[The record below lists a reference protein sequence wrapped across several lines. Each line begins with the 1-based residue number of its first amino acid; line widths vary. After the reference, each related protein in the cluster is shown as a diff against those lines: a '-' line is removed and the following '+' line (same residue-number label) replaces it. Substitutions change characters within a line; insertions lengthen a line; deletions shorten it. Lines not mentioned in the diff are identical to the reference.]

1 MTAMRLFEPYWRT
14 IAVVI
19 VKDLQSRPQ
28 IVQRVCDLL
37 NMTVSQ
43 FLQITQFYTIP
54 YLIATK
60 RKDLLQRIVTA
71 CGPEHSIKS
80 LCMGHAQLAAIL
92 SFLLLQPS
100 TDQETMIMSLLKEA
114 SPDFKDADIVELM
127 KSEPMLTAFELL
139 KVAGEEE
146 EERSARVSPLYSCHI
161 THISCV
167 YQVHQAIHTLAD
179 YSQRRSGSSKSSSRR
194 SGGVGPF
201 FEQHVIGIMA
211 LLSDIVGERE
221 GSRSRSEKR
230 RCIGAIREMIR
241 LAKGHVCN
249 ALPQASP
256 YLSSTF
262 VFGLT
267 CSSNQS

>member
-1 MTAMRLFEPYWRT
+1 MKRLEHLFRIRLERTNTEKLLRICGSTPVTAMRLFEPYWRT
-14 IAVVI
+14 VAVVI

-114 SPDFKDADIVELM
+114 SPDFKDADIIELM

-146 EERSARVSPLYSCHI
+146 EGRSARVSPLYFYHI
-161 THISCV
+161 TPS
-167 YQVHQAIHTLAD
+167 QVSTRFIKLSTLLQITASDGMDQARVLL
-179 YSQRRSGSSKSSSRR
+179 GEV
-194 SGGVGPF
+194 VG
-201 FEQHVIGIMA
+201 
-211 LLSDIVGERE
+211 
-221 GSRSRSEKR
+221 
-230 RCIGAIREMIR
+230 
-241 LAKGHVCN
+241 
-249 ALPQASP
+249 
-256 YLSSTF
+256 
-262 VFGLT
+262 
-267 CSSNQS
+267 